1 LGSINI
7 SYNNGPVYNVILD
20 HVSAS
25 WATDQVLTT
34 WYNTYDVTIQ
44 RSIIA
49 EGLNNSTHE
58 KGPHSK
64 GFSLGGTGRISVIK
78 NLFIHNHERNPLVSA
93 TGVADVVNNIIYNP
107 GWYVMAYDNGSTLN
121 VMNNLF
127 IKGPSTDPNRYHV
140 QSWDIYNK
148 GVKIYVE
155 GNIGPKRPTTD
166 LADDA
171 IVYPQSKKYLIG
183 SAVGFDNYVLLN
195 ANQLPMGLGLLN
207 NIGMTVP
214 KRDAV
219 DNRLVKDVEN
229 QTGRIIDHPSQVG
242 GWPNLE
248 PGIPPS
254 DSDGDG
260 MPDSW
265 ELANGFDPNDPLDG
279 PKVRDGNGYT
289 NIENYLNSLIAGSG
303 GSPVLN
309 EPTNLKVL
317 P

>member
-1 LGSINI
+1 
-7 SYNNGPVYNVILD
+7 
-20 HVSAS
+20 
-25 WATDQVLTT
+25 
-34 WYNTYDVTIQ
+34 
-44 RSIIA
+44 
-49 EGLNNSTHE
+49 
-58 KGPHSK
+58 
-64 GFSLGGTGRISVIK
+64 
-78 NLFIHNHERNPLVSA
+78 
-93 TGVADVVNNIIYNP
+93 
-107 GWYVMAYDNGSTLN
+107 
-121 VMNNLF
+121 
-127 IKGPSTDPNRYHV
+127 
-140 QSWDIYNK
+140 
-148 GVKIYVE
+148 
-155 GNIGPKRPTTD
+155 